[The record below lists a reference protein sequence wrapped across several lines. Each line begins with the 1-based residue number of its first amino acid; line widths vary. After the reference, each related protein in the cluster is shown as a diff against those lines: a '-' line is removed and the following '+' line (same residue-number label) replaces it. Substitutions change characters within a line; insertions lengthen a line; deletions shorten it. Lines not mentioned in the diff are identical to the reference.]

1 MFENADS
8 LVQQH
13 TSMGSIIAGII
24 VLVIVWVIVMMI
36 RGFWCWFWKTSAIA
50 NELESVN
57 TNLREMHSVDLE
69 CREVL
74 KKANSL
80 LERIAESTATNGG
93 NRRNESGGNRA
104 A

>member
-80 LERIAESTATNGG
+80 LERIAESTAANGG
-93 NRRNESGGNRA
+93 RHGESGGSRA

>member
-13 TSMGSIIAGII
+13 TNMNGIIAGIV
-24 VLVIVWVIVMMI
+24 VLVIVWVVLMMI

-50 NELESVN
+50 KELKWVN
-57 TNLREMHSVDLE
+57 TNLRE
-69 CREVL
+69 
-74 KKANSL
+74 ANVL
-80 LERIAESTATNGG
+80 LERIAERTAANDGS
-93 NRRNESGGNRA
+93 RRGESGGNRA